1 MHHAVRL
8 AVLALF
14 IAAGCG
20 APQGPHLRFA
30 HASANEIEEAQRSG
44 EVVWYDFEPGD
55 EVPMIFGLVGV
66 SSAMSEQPTRW
77 VTRRAF
83 SVVVFPDG
91 NTLFSFDGRHLVPGE
106 AAVRWDMA
114 LGAGPEGGRA
124 ALLLFIGEA
133 QDLPETLQQ

>member
-1 MHHAVRL
+1 
-8 AVLALF
+8 
-14 IAAGCG
+14 
-20 APQGPHLRFA
+20 
-30 HASANEIEEAQRSG
+30 
-44 EVVWYDFEPGD
+44 
-55 EVPMIFGLVGV
+55 MIFGLIGV

-91 NTLFSFDGRHLVPGE
+91 NTMFSFDGRSLVPGE
-106 AAVRWDMA
+106 IAVRWDMA

-133 QDLPETLQQ
+133 EDMPADVQ